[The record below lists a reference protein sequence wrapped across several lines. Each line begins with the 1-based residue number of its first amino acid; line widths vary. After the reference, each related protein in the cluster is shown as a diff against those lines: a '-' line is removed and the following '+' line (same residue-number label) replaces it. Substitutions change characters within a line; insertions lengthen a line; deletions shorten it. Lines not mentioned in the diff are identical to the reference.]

1 MQPLLWAG
9 VAGAV
14 LFVGTFLVEGLTR
27 RNYDT
32 FRQPVSALALGPG
45 GWMQQVNFVATGV
58 LMLLLAAGL
67 GASLRP
73 LGGSPLAPVLVGI
86 YAAGLILA
94 GIFVTDPVP
103 GYPPD
108 PPAAP
113 TRHGHLHTISSL
125 LVFLPL
131 FAAAIV
137 VGRLLAASGSPAW
150 AAYSLLT
157 AVAII
162 AGMLLSGAG
171 FGGASRVA
179 PVAGVVQRAAIIAG
193 WGWLALLALHL
204 LGIVG

>member
-14 LFVGTFLVEGLTR
+14 LFVGAFLVEGLTR
-27 RNYDT
+27 RDYNP

-45 GWMQQVNFVATGV
+45 GWVQQVNFVATGI

-67 GASLRP
+67 GVALRP

-94 GIFVTDPVP
+94 GLFVTDPVP

-113 TRHGHLHTISSL
+113 TRHGHLHTVSSL
-125 LVFLPL
+125 FVFLPL
-131 FAAAIV
+131 VAAAIV
-137 VGRLLAASGSPAW
+137 VGRLLAAGGSPAW
-150 AAYSLLT
+150 AAYSFLS
-157 AVAII
+157 AVAVA
-162 AGMLLSGAG
+162 AGMVLSGAG
-171 FGGASRVA
+171 FGGAPRLA
-179 PVAGVVQRAAIIAG
+179 PVAGIVQRATIIAG
-193 WGWLALLALHL
+193 WGWLAFLALHL
-204 LGIVG
+204 LGVVG